1 MRLAAS
7 FKIIAITLIVLSLFS
22 ASFIIYKLNDMRD
35 DSRVINYSGI
45 VRGAT
50 QRLIKLEIHNKP
62 TNELIEKLDKIV
74 NGLIN
79 GDKDLKLPKAKDVD
93 YLKAMN
99 QLASAWEDLKTNINL
114 FRAGKLSRKDLVDMS
129 ERYFKITNDAVS
141 KAQKYSEKK
150 VLKVK
155 QIQIVLFFINLAILI
170 YAIYW
175 IMTKIIYRLL
185 EFEAIFDRLKDGD
198 LSARAKIYNHRHRD
212 EIDDMAHWLN
222 IMVENWEVILR
233 DILRLFD
240 HLNQSISE
248 INEATSQIADG
259 AQQQASSFEEI
270 TSTVQVVSQDAQRTH
285 EGINEIEK
293 HAQNAREKADTMD
306 DMMKEIDNSSKR
318 IEAATN
324 IITEI
329 AEQTNLLALNAA
341 IEAARAGEQGKGF
354 AVVADEVRKLAE
366 RSREAAE
373 EISKIIKEN
382 SELANQSHII
392 SSEASNLIR
401 DIEVQIREMVKAISS
416 ISSSMEE
423 QAAAME
429 ENSTITENNASAAE
443 ELSSVTNGLIQTV
456 ENMKEKL
463 STFKIKNEE

>member
-22 ASFIIYKLNDMRD
+22 ASFIIYKLNDMQD
-35 DSRVINYSGI
+35 DGRVINYSGI

-155 QIQIVLFFINLAILI
+155 EIQIVLFFINLAILI

-222 IMVENWEVILR
+222 IMVENWEGILR

-270 TSTVQVVSQDAQRTH
+270 TGTVQVVSQDAQRTH

>member
-155 QIQIVLFFINLAILI
+155 EIQIVLFFINLAILI

-222 IMVENWEVILR
+222 ITVENWEGILR

-270 TSTVQVVSQDAQRTH
+270 TGTVQIVSQDAQRTN

-401 DIEVQIREMVKAISS
+401 DIEAQIREMVKAISS